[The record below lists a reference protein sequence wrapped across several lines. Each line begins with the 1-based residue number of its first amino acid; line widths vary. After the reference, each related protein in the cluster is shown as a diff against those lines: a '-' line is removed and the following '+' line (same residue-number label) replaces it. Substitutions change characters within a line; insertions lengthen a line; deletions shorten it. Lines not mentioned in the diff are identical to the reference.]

1 MIASNILATLA
12 LARQPR
18 HVVTVDVLSRLW
30 LASGDRLAGRCNGLT
45 DAEFFWTPVEGS
57 WTVRPDPTASSGWGY
72 DYEFVSPQPAPVPT
86 IAWRLVHIAA
96 DNWIYWEHAFG
107 AGVRNFPDLEV
118 PSTALDAVQWWQDSR
133 APITTWLS
141 RAHDDS
147 LAEQRPSHLGNPKTA
162 GEVVAILI
170 DEQVHHGAEIALLRD
185 LFQHPQRR
193 DP

>member
-1 MIASNILATLA
+1 VAT
-12 LARQPR
+12 
-18 HVVTVDVLSRLW
+18 VEVLSRLW
-30 LASGDRLAGRCNGLT
+30 LTSGDRLAQRCNGLT
-45 DAEFFWTPVEGS
+45 DAEFFWAPVDGS
-57 WTVRPDPTASSGWGY
+57 WTVRPDPGAPSGWGY
-72 DYEFVSPQPAPVPT
+72 EYEFVSPQPVPVPT

-107 AGVRNFPDLEV
+107 PAARNFPDLEV

-133 APITTWLS
+133 APITAWLS
-141 RAHDDS
+141 GADDDS

-162 GEVVAILI
+162 EEVVAILV

-185 LFQHPQRR
+185 LFQHTQRP